1 MAWLLLPGAPLA
13 RRTTASWVCSASR
26 ERGAAMATDARKL
39 KRSESGKALKRR
51 VVAVGKWTGD
61 RWLVRTSMWR
71 YLTTYV
77 ISKS

>member
-1 MAWLLLPGAPLA
+1 
-13 RRTTASWVCSASR
+13 
-26 ERGAAMATDARKL
+26 MATDARKL
-39 KRSESGKALKRR
+39 KRSESGRAPKRR
-51 VVAVGKWTGD
+51 TIAVGKWTGD